1 MPCTYAGFVV
11 NLLQRPPAGAGGR
24 QALPGRVD
32 RLCVRCGYGVAA
44 GRAPDRCPM
53 CGGTAWRERA
63 VAPGSGNQGA

>member
-1 MPCTYAGFVV
+1 VV
-11 NLLQRPPAGAGGR
+11 NLLQRPPAEDGGR
-24 QALPGRVD
+24 QQLLGRVD

-63 VAPGSGNQGA
+63 VAPGPDNRAA